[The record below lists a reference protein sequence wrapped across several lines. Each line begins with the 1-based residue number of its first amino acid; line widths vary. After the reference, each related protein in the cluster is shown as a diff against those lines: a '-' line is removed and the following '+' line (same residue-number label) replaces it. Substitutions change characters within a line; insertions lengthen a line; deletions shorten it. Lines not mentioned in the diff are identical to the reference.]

1 MAERKRETAAGF
13 STKVASVKVAATAT
27 PKAGAGW
34 TNRATGATIQQDAPA
49 PGAGGMVA
57 TPVTHRA
64 VRSASRGSSKSPTEC
79 KTPDPAAN
87 LSAKLGGMVLMEKE
101 AQGFVFTD
109 PEPAFPKDSRWS
121 AVGKV
126 CSPRRMNFTALNR
139 TLHRAWG
146 LHKEAKFRPLGGNIF
161 GVHFGCEGDWKHVM
175 NNGPWQFDFNVVILK
190 NYEGDT
196 RPSEMVFDNI
206 DIWVRVHDLPPAR
219 RTEVFGKALG
229 NWLGEIV
236 RVDCDN
242 EGIARCAH
250 LRVRAKI
257 FVHEPLVRGF
267 YLKTSLEDKVGTW
280 YDFLYEKVPHFC
292 FQCGRL
298 VHMDGICEPP
308 VDSGAQWG
316 GWLRASPGKSKAG
329 KEYEG
334 GQEPS
339 KNSSS
344 GAGWTGDSEDGSF
357 NHSGGRREAP
367 TKRNLSADFLRSMDS
382 RTGVGLRTDRGEE
395 NSQLRRTRNSPIVGE
410 GDLRQGI
417 EQRREHDLRGKLMEQ
432 RQHGHGSGVES
443 SGNKGKASMSE
454 PCTNFAR
461 RDTRLSE
468 GATRKKGTYV
478 KKARLDHTSL
488 NPGSSYAASL
498 RVSRKRGPK

>member
-1 MAERKRETAAGF
+1 MAERKRETGAGI
-13 STKVASVKVAATAT
+13 SEKVAFVKMAAAAT

-34 TNRATGATIQQDAPA
+34 PTRATGATIQKYAPA
-49 PGAGGMVA
+49 PDAGGMVA
-57 TPVTHRA
+57 TPVKHGA
-64 VRSASRGSSKSPTEC
+64 VRSASRGSLKSPAEC
-79 KTPDPAAN
+79 KTPDPASS

-101 AQGFVFTD
+101 AQGFVFAV
-109 PEPAFPKDSRWS
+109 PEPALPKDSRWS

-126 CSPRRMNFTALNR
+126 CSARRMNFTALER
-139 TLHRAWG
+139 TMQRAWG
-146 LHKEAKFRPLGGNIF
+146 LRREAKFRPLGGNIF

-206 DIWVRVHDLPPAR
+206 DIWVRIQDLPPAR

-236 RVDCDN
+236 RVDCDT
-242 EGIARCAH
+242 EGMAIGDH
-250 LRVRAKI
+250 LRVRATI
-257 FVHEPLVRGF
+257 SVHEPLVRGF

-280 YDFLYEKVPHFC
+280 YDFLYEKVPHFF

-298 VHMDGICEPP
+298 VHMDCICEPP

-329 KEYEG
+329 KEHGG
-334 GQEPS
+334 GQEAS

-344 GAGWTGDSEDGSF
+344 GTGWTGDSEEGSF

-367 TKRNLSADFLRSMDS
+367 TKRNLSADFLRSIDS
-382 RTGVGLRTDRGEE
+382 RTGAGLRTDRREE
-395 NSQLRRTRNSPIVGE
+395 NNQLRRTGNSPIEGD
-410 GDLRQGI
+410 GDLRQDI
-417 EQRREHDLRGKLMEQ
+417 EQRREHDLRVKLMAQ
-432 RQHGHGSGVES
+432 RQQDHGSGVKS
-443 SGNKGKASMSE
+443 SGIKGKTSMSE
-454 PCTNFAR
+454 PCAIFAR
-461 RDTRLSE
+461 RDTRMVGSRE
-468 GATRKKGTYV
+468 GATRKKG
-478 KKARLDHTSL
+478 LDSQGRRGQAGYRGGFH
-488 NPGSSYAASL
+488 
-498 RVSRKRGPK
+498 SRYETQDVYSV